1 MQYAAFLV
9 MKEVR
14 HKAPADLAKLLHER
28 LAEDKETF
36 ASNDRFYL
44 HGMNRKQIKRILAR
58 MTDYIERESG
68 LASRYAEYTG
78 GKGNA
83 KYEVEHVWADKAE
96 RHKEE
101 FANEH
106 DFAEHRNRVG
116 GLLLLPKSFNAS
128 YGALPYDEKL
138 PHYFGQN
145 LLAKSLHP
153 DCYTHNPGFTSFV
166 ERSGLAFRPHPTF
179 KKADQEERQ
188 MLYRKIAEAV
198 WNPARLG

>member
-1 MQYAAFLV
+1 
-9 MKEVR
+9 
-14 HKAPADLAKLLHER
+14 
-28 LAEDKETF
+28 
-36 ASNDRFYL
+36 
-44 HGMNRKQIKRILAR
+44 MNRKQIKRILAR
-58 MTDYIERESG
+58 MTDYVETQSG

-83 KYEVEHVWADKAE
+83 KYEVEHVWADKPE
-96 RHKEE
+96 RHTDE

-138 PHYFGQN
+138 SHYFGQN
-145 LLAKSLHP
+145 LLAKSLHT
-153 DCYTHNPGFTSFV
+153 DCYSHNPGFVSFV
-166 ERSGLAFRPHPTF
+166 QRSGLEFHAHPTF

-188 MLYRKIAEAV
+188 LLYRRIAEAV
-198 WNPARLG
+198 WNPARLGST